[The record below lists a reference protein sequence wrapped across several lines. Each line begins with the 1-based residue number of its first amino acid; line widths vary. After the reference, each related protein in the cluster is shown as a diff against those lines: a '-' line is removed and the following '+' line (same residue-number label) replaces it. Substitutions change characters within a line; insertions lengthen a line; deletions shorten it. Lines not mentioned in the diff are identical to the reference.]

1 MAKTTTIVSIKHYY
15 IEPFSS
21 EYWMTIADQGPAS
34 PLCALERY
42 VGLPPYL
49 GQPWAQRPW
58 WSIANNI
65 RCSTFSSRRNGVWSL
80 ADPAQTSFL
89 LSWFNTS
96 SERIIHSKNLT
107 DPWHQ
112 IVFSKSKIPDSFLF
126 LRLLEEKVV
135 QFFFDCC
142 FTFRGVQKCRWYVSY
157 HWRQGAKPNIAVKSA
172 QSDSCSNEKELQQA
186 HLTVERTTTK
196 PLESIEQHHK
206 NRTSR
211 SLHDNENI
219 WKMKS
224 SI

>member
-1 MAKTTTIVSIKHYY
+1 
-15 IEPFSS
+15 
-21 EYWMTIADQGPAS
+21 MTSNCI
-34 PLCALERY
+34 L
-42 VGLPPYL
+42 
-49 GQPWAQRPW
+49 
-58 WSIANNI
+58 
-65 RCSTFSSRRNGVWSL
+65 
-80 ADPAQTSFL
+80 
-89 LSWFNTS
+89 
-96 SERIIHSKNLT
+96 
-107 DPWHQ
+107 
-112 IVFSKSKIPDSFLF
+112 KSKIPDSLLF

-135 QFFFDCC
+135 QFFFGCC

-186 HLTVERTTTK
+186 HLTVERTTSK

-224 SI
+224 SIKMNSAILKYAVNVLLNKSLQYVSDMIKKFDKIQFLQPHKDHQKVIIRFRF